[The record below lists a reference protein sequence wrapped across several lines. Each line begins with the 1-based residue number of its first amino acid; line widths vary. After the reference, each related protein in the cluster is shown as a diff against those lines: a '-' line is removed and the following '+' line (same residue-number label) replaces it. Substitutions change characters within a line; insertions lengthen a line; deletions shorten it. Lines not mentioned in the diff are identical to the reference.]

1 MTLLLCCIPTALVR
15 AWSMV
20 LSGKLQCKVNSLMTG
35 VQFDYSIGQ
44 KLQSVFR
51 GLPSSRPPV
60 HLQNGRTRE
69 GGNAE
74 WEEQQ
79 EFWPLIQN
87 LHATPALSS
96 EKPGTTMLPLYAQ
109 QSVHK
114 LTEKFTGA

>member
-1 MTLLLCCIPTALVR
+1 MLYPHRVGASVVYGIVREIAMQSEFFDDRCAVRLQHWPEAAIGFPWFALEP
-15 AWSMV
+15 A
-20 LSGKLQCKVNSLMTG
+20 TG
-35 VQFDYSIGQ
+35 
-44 KLQSVFR
+44 
-51 GLPSSRPPV
+51 PS
-60 HLQNGRTRE
+60 
-69 GGNAE
+69 AE